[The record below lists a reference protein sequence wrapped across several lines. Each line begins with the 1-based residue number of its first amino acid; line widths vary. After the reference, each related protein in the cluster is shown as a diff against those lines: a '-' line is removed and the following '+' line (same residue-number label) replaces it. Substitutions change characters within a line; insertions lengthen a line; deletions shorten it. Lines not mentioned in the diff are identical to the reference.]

1 MKTRNLL
8 MAVALPTLFAACS
21 QDEALVNVTPETQYK
36 GVPLENV
43 TLSFNKEE
51 GAETRMTNDGWNL
64 KWKAG
69 DQVGLVWVNAPEILN
84 QFKGSGAYDPTVLPG
99 TAFWASN
106 TRMTCTDPANSIFE
120 MQDGQ
125 VLEGQYFAYYPY
137 TDRYKV
143 DGKFGSSIDEVQYQK
158 STIDQDGILS
168 YIVDNMPWISRR
180 ADLEST
186 ETNKD
191 ATFIY
196 PLQNEE
202 AGMSKA
208 INMEMFRFANLLD
221 ARIAFEKGTTTTIDP
236 ADVKI
241 ESVDLKII
249 PVSPAAIGWN
259 TNNKIA
265 TSGLFNMG
273 KLQTWNANIS
283 ANDEFGIPSL
293 YDRTKY
299 ELPKITGTDGLF
311 VNDKVV
317 SQITTVIEEPTA
329 KAEGRVNFLL
339 MPYTVKNDYFTTDN
353 YTLALTIH
361 TNYGVV
367 TVDETQ
373 WYRYKG
379 SDPNGIFVMGPDAVA
394 GGDFEVIK
402 DKEHFYAGED
412 GWANRTGAF
421 CTRYMNINVDDLA
434 FESSCIKTQEDLLAA
449 IERINSRNAVNTRF
463 DLCIDGD
470 DATNTLTLSNF
481 DWSAY
486 SSTSDA
492 ISTFINAGNKLYL
505 NEHSGKTVTVK
516 FTNMNNISAGQL
528 FNNSNKLDI
537 VVADY
542 ATLNVNNDFTTG
554 IFATEANATLN
565 VNAAKLTTGVATL
578 NGTTNIN
585 IVDAKAGELNIANRS
600 INNGTIEVKGTLGF
614 ARNANVT
621 NNGTVNL
628 YYTAAVQGV
637 ASYNATLNNAGTI
650 NYYYAKAANK
660 KNVTIT
666 NISDGKF
673 LAEWNNGIV
682 PGTDNEKKTD
692 FMKLANAYGVTHY
705 IISKASEANS
715 ESWNLNNALEIVVK
729 KGVKLTFNPMNNSK
743 QGLTAAKALLYFE
756 GNNTLTATGSY
767 ATYAYVYVK
776 DITLAYGQTLTNDVE
791 VRATGTFKGE
801 EDAAGNAKYT
811 VNNNG
816 YIYGGKCLEQTG
828 TTTWNTHKYGVQ
840 P

>member
-51 GAETRMTNDGWNL
+51 GAETRMINDGWNL

-84 QFKGSGAYDPTVLPG
+84 QFKGYGTYDPTVLPS

-106 TRMTCTDPANSIFE
+106 TRMICEDPANSIFK
-120 MQDGQ
+120 MRDGQ

-143 DGKFGSSIDEVQYQK
+143 DGKFGSSIDEEQHQK

-168 YIVDNMPWISRR
+168 YIAENMPWISRR
-180 ADLEST
+180 ADRGST

-196 PLQNEE
+196 SLQNEE

-241 ESVDLKII
+241 ESVDLKVV
-249 PVSPAAIGWN
+249 PVSISAIGWDK
-259 TNNKIA
+259 NNRIA

-283 ANDEFGIPSL
+283 AYDEFGIPSL
-293 YDRTKY
+293 YDKTKY
-299 ELPKITGTDGLF
+299 ELPKVNTGNDGLF
-311 VNDKVV
+311 VNDKLV

-329 KAEGRVNFLL
+329 SAGGRVNFLL
-339 MPYTVKNDYFTTDN
+339 MPYTVNDTYFTTDH

-379 SDPNGIFVMGPDAVA
+379 SDPNGIFVMGPAAVA
-394 GGDFEVIK
+394 GSDFELIK

-421 CTRYMNINVDDLA
+421 CTRYMNINVDDLV
-434 FESSCIKTQEDLLAA
+434 FESSCIETQEDLLAA
-449 IERINSRNAVNTRF
+449 IERINSGNAVNKRF
-463 DLCIDGD
+463 DLCIDGKE
-470 DATNTLTLSNF
+470 NTLTLSNF
-481 DWSAY
+481 DWSA
-486 SSTSDA
+486 SSTTSDA
-492 ISTFINAGNKLYL
+492 ISTFIKAGNKLYL

-528 FNNSNKLDI
+528 FNNGKKLDI

-542 ATLNVNNDFTTG
+542 ATLNVNSDFTTG

-585 IVDAKAGELNIANRS
+585 IVDAKAGELNIANKS
-600 INNGTIEVKGTLGF
+600 VNNGTIEVKGTLGF
-614 ARNANVT
+614 GNNAQVT
-621 NNGTVNL
+621 NNGVVNL
-628 YYTAAVQGV
+628 YYTAAVQGN
-637 ASYNATLNNAGTI
+637 ATYKATLNNAGTI

-666 NISDGKF
+666 NISDGEFK
-673 LAEWNNGIV
+673 AEWNNGIV

-715 ESWNLNNALEIVVK
+715 ESWILNNALEIVVK

-743 QGLTAAKALLYFE
+743 QGLTATKALLYFE

-767 ATYAYVYVK
+767 ATYAYVQVK
-776 DITLAYGQTLTNDVE
+776 DITLAYGQTLTNNVE
-791 VRATGTFKGE
+791 VKATGTFKGE
-801 EDAAGNAKYT
+801 EVAGNANYT

-828 TTTWNTHKYGVQ
+828 TTTWNTHKYGVR

>member
-51 GAETRMTNDGWNL
+51 GAETRMINDGWNL
-64 KWKAG
+64 KWDAG
-69 DQVGLVWVNAPEILN
+69 DEVGLVWVNAPEILN
-84 QFKGSGAYDPTVLPG
+84 QFNRGEAYDPTVLPG

-106 TRMTCTDPANSIFE
+106 TRMTCSDPANSIFK

-143 DGKFGSSIDEVQYQK
+143 DGKFGSSIDEEQHQK
-158 STIDQDGILS
+158 STKDQAGILS
-168 YIVDNMPWISRR
+168 YIVENMPWISRR
-180 ADLEST
+180 ADRKST
-186 ETNKD
+186 ETNKN

-196 PLQNEE
+196 SLQNEE

-249 PVSPAAIGWN
+249 PVSLAATGWGK
-259 TNNKIA
+259 NNRIA

-273 KLQTWNANIS
+273 KLRRYVS
-283 ANDEFGIPSL
+283 GVYDEFGIPSL
-293 YDRTKY
+293 YDKTKY
-299 ELPKITGTDGLF
+299 ELPKVVEGQDGLF
-311 VNDKVV
+311 VNDNLV

-329 KAEGRVNFLL
+329 SEGGRVNFLL
-339 MPYTVKNDYFTTDN
+339 MPYTVNDTYFTTDH

-361 TNYGVV
+361 TNYGAV

-394 GGDFEVIK
+394 GSDFELIK

-421 CTRYMNINVDDLA
+421 CTRYMTINVDDLA

-449 IERINSRNAVNTRF
+449 IERINSRNAVNKRF
-463 DLCIDGD
+463 DLCIDGKE
-470 DATNTLTLSNF
+470 NTLTLSNF
-481 DWSAY
+481 DWSAS

-492 ISTFINAGNKLYL
+492 ISTFIKAGNKLYL
-505 NEHSGKTVTVK
+505 NEHSGKAVTVK

-528 FNNSNKLDI
+528 FNNGKKLDI

-542 ATLNVNNDFTTG
+542 ATLNVNSDFTTG

-585 IVDAKAGELNIANRS
+585 IVDAKAGELNIANKS
-600 INNGTIEVKGTLGF
+600 VNNGTIEVKGTLGF
-614 ARNANVT
+614 GNNAQVT
-621 NNGTVNL
+621 NNGVVNL
-628 YYTAAVQGV
+628 YYTAAVQGN
-637 ASYNATLNNAGTI
+637 ATYKATLNNAGTI
-650 NYYYAKAANK
+650 NYYYAKAENK

-715 ESWNLNNALEIVVK
+715 ESWVLKNALEIRVK

-743 QGLTAAKALLYFE
+743 QGLSAPKALLYFE

-767 ATYAYVYVK
+767 ATYAYVQVK

-791 VRATGTFKGE
+791 VRATGTFMGE
-801 EDAAGNAKYT
+801 EVAGNAKYT

-816 YIYGGKCLEQTG
+816 YIYGGTCLEQTG
-828 TTTWNTHKYGVQ
+828 TTTWNTHKYGVK

>member
-51 GAETRMTNDGWNL
+51 GAETRMINEGWNL
-64 KWKAG
+64 KWRAG
-69 DQVGLVWVNAPEILN
+69 DHVGLVWVNAPEILN
-84 QFKGSGAYDPTVLPG
+84 QFNRGEAYDPTVLPG

-106 TRMTCTDPANSIFE
+106 TRMTCKDPANSIFE

-143 DGKFGSSIDEVQYQK
+143 DGKFGSSIDEEQHQK

-168 YIVDNMPWISRR
+168 YIVENMPWISRR
-180 ADLEST
+180 PDSKST
-186 ETNKD
+186 ETNKN

-196 PLQNEE
+196 SLQNEE

-208 INMEMFRFANLLD
+208 INMEMYRFANLLD

-241 ESVDLKII
+241 ESVDLKVV
-249 PVSPAAIGWN
+249 PVSLAAIGW
-259 TNNKIA
+259 TKNNRIA

-273 KLQTWNANIS
+273 KLKRYVS
-283 ANDEFGIPSL
+283 GVYDEFGIPSL
-293 YDRTKY
+293 YDKTKY
-299 ELPKITGTDGLF
+299 ELPKVNDGSDGLF
-311 VNDKVV
+311 VNDNLV
-317 SQITTVIEEPTA
+317 SQITTVIEQPTA
-329 KAEGRVNFLL
+329 SAEGRVNFLL
-339 MPYTVKNDYFTTDN
+339 MPYTVNDTYFTTDH

-379 SDPNGIFVMGPDAVA
+379 SDPNGIFVMGPAAVA
-394 GGDFEVIK
+394 GSDFEVIK

-449 IERINSRNAVNTRF
+449 IERINSRNAVNKRF
-463 DLCIDGD
+463 DLCIDGKE
-470 DATNTLTLSNF
+470 NTLTLSNF
-481 DWSAY
+481 DWSAN

-492 ISTFINAGNKLYL
+492 ISTFIKAGNKLYL
-505 NEHSGKTVTVK
+505 NEHGGEEVTVK

-528 FNNSNKLDI
+528 FNNGNRLAI

-542 ATLNVNNDFTTG
+542 ATLNVNSDFTTG

-585 IVDAKAGELNIANRS
+585 IVDAKAGELNIANKS

-614 ARNANVT
+614 ARNAKVA

-660 KNVTIT
+660 KNVTIA
-666 NISDGKF
+666 NGADGKF

-692 FMKLANAYGVTHY
+692 FMKLANQYGVTHY
-705 IISKASEANS
+705 VISKASEANS
-715 ESWNLNNALEIVVK
+715 ESWNLKNALEIRVK

-743 QGLTAAKALLYFE
+743 QGLTASKALLYFE

-767 ATYAYVYVK
+767 ATYAFVQVK

-791 VRATGTFKGE
+791 VKATGTFKGE
-801 EDAAGNAKYT
+801 EVAGNAKYT

-816 YIYGGKCLEQTG
+816 YIYGGTCLEQTG
-828 TTTWNTHKYGVQ
+828 TTTWNTHKYGVK

>member
-64 KWKAG
+64 KWDAN

-84 QFKGSGAYDPTVLPG
+84 QFNGGGAYDPTVLPG

-106 TRMTCTDPANSIFE
+106 TRMICTDPANSIFE
-120 MQDGQ
+120 MRDGQ

-143 DGKFGSSIDEVQYQK
+143 DGKFGSSIDEEQHQK

-168 YIVDNMPWISRR
+168 YIVKNMPWISRR
-180 ADLEST
+180 VDSGST

-196 PLQNEE
+196 PLQNEK

-241 ESVDLKII
+241 ESVDLKVVCKI
-249 PVSPAAIGWN
+249 PSWSAER
-259 TNNKIA
+259 IA

-273 KLQTWNANIS
+273 KLKTWNANIS
-283 ANDEFGIPSL
+283 AYDEFGIPSL
-293 YDRTKY
+293 YDKTKY
-299 ELPKITGTDGLF
+299 ELPKVNTGNDGLF
-311 VNDKVV
+311 VNDNLV

-329 KAEGRVNFLL
+329 SAEGRVNFLL
-339 MPYTVKNDYFTTDN
+339 MPYTVNDNYFTTDN

-373 WYRYKG
+373 WYRSKG
-379 SDPNGIFVMGPDAVA
+379 SDPNGIFVMGEEAVA
-394 GGDFEVIK
+394 GSDFEVIK
-402 DKEHFYAGED
+402 DKEHFYAGEN

-434 FESSCIKTQEDLLAA
+434 FESSCIETQEDLLAA
-449 IERINSRNAVNTRF
+449 IGRINSRNAVNKRF
-463 DLCIDGD
+463 DLCIDGKE
-470 DATNTLTLSNF
+470 NTLTLSNF
-481 DWSAY
+481 DWSAN

-492 ISTFINAGNKLYL
+492 ISTFIKAGNRLYL
-505 NEHSGKTVTVK
+505 NEHGGEEVTVK

-528 FNNSNKLDI
+528 FNNGNRLAI

-542 ATLNVNNDFTTG
+542 ATLNVNSDFTTG

-585 IVDAKAGELNIANRS
+585 IVDAKAGELNIANKS

-614 ARNANVT
+614 GNNAQVT
-621 NNGTVNL
+621 NNGDVNL
-628 YYTAAVQGV
+628 YYTAAVQGN
-637 ASYNATLNNAGTI
+637 ATYKATLNNAGTI

-682 PGTDNEKKTD
+682 LGTDNEKKTD
-692 FMKLANAYGVTHY
+692 FMKLANQYGVTHY

-715 ESWNLNNALEIVVK
+715 ESWTLNNAVEIRVK

-801 EDAAGNAKYT
+801 EVAGNANYT
-811 VNNNG
+811 VNNKG
-816 YIYGGKCLEQTG
+816 YIYGGTCLEQTG
-828 TTTWNTHKYGVQ
+828 TTTWNTHKYGVK

>member
-84 QFKGSGAYDPTVLPG
+84 QFNGNKTYDPTVLPG

-106 TRMTCTDPANSIFE
+106 TRMTCSDPANNIFE

-143 DGKFGSSIDEVQYQK
+143 DGKFGSSIDEVQYQT
-158 STIDQDGILS
+158 STVDQAGILS

-180 ADLEST
+180 ADLNSK

-196 PLQNEE
+196 PLTNDQ
-202 AGMSKA
+202 AGMSKN
-208 INMEMFRFANLLD
+208 IKMEMFRLANMLD
-221 ARIAFEKGTTTTIDP
+221 ARIAFEKGTTTTINP

-241 ESVDLKII
+241 ESVDLKVLCKV
-249 PVSPAAIGWN
+249 PTWSAE
-259 TNNKIA
+259 KIA

-273 KLQTWNANIS
+273 KLQTWNANIG
-283 ANDEFGIPSL
+283 ATDEFGIPSL

-299 ELPKITGTDGLF
+299 ELPKNDGKDGLF
-311 VNDKVV
+311 VNDNLV
-317 SQITTVIEEPTA
+317 SQITTVIEQPTA
-329 KAEGRVNFLL
+329 SAEGRVNFLL
-339 MPYTVKNDYFTTDN
+339 MPYTVNDTYFTTDN

-361 TNYGVV
+361 TNYGAV

-373 WYRYKG
+373 WYRYTG
-379 SDPNGIFVMGPDAVA
+379 SDPNGMWVMGPDAEA
-394 GGDFEVIK
+394 DGNFK
-402 DKEHFYAGED
+402 LLNDKEHFYAGED

-449 IERINSRNAVNTRF
+449 IERINNRNAVNTRF

-481 DWSAY
+481 DWSAN

-505 NEHSGKTVTVK
+505 KQHSGKDVTVK

-528 FNNSNKLDI
+528 FNNGNKLAI

-542 ATLNVNNDFTTG
+542 ATLNVNSDFTTG

-578 NGTTNIN
+578 NGMANIN
-585 IVDAKAGELNIANRS
+585 IVDAKAGELNIANKS

-614 ARNANVT
+614 GNNAQVT
-621 NNGTVNL
+621 NNGVVNL
-628 YYTAAVQGV
+628 YYTAAVQGN
-637 ASYNATLNNAGTI
+637 ATYKATLNNAGTI

-660 KNVTIT
+660 KNVTIANVT
-666 NISDGKF
+666 DGKF

-692 FMKLANAYGVTHY
+692 FMKLANEYGVTHY

-715 ESWNLNNALEIVVK
+715 ESWTLNNALEIVVK

-743 QGLTAAKALLYFE
+743 QGLTATKALLYFE

-767 ATYAYVYVK
+767 ATYAYVQVK

-791 VRATGTFKGE
+791 VKATGTFKGE

>member
-69 DQVGLVWVNAPEILN
+69 DQVGLVWVNAPEILS
-84 QFKGSGAYDPTVLPG
+84 QFNGNGAYDPTVLPG

-106 TRMTCTDPANSIFE
+106 TRMTCSDPANNIFE

-143 DGKFGSSIDEVQYQK
+143 DGKFGSSIDEVQYQT
-158 STIDQDGILS
+158 STVDQAGILS

-180 ADLEST
+180 ADLNSK

-196 PLQNEE
+196 PLTNGQ
-202 AGMSKA
+202 AGMSKN
-208 INMEMFRFANLLD
+208 IKMEMFRFANMLD
-221 ARIAFEKGTTTTIDP
+221 ARIAFEKGTATAINP

-241 ESVDLKII
+241 ESVDLKVVCKM
-249 PVSPAAIGWN
+249 PGWSAER
-259 TNNKIA
+259 IA

-273 KLQTWNANIS
+273 KLQTWNANIG

-293 YDRTKY
+293 YDKTKY

-339 MPYTVKNDYFTTDN
+339 MPYTVNDTYFTTDN

-361 TNYGVV
+361 TNYGAV

-373 WYRYKG
+373 WYSYTG
-379 SDPNGIFVMGPDAVA
+379 SDPNGMWVMGPDAEA
-394 GGDFEVIK
+394 DGNFK
-402 DKEHFYAGED
+402 LLNDKEHFYAGED

-449 IERINSRNAVNTRF
+449 IERINNRNAVNARF

-470 DATNTLTLSNF
+470 DVTNTLTLSNF
-481 DWSAY
+481 DWSAN

-505 NEHSGKTVTVK
+505 KQHSGKDVTVK

-528 FNNSNKLDI
+528 FNNGNKLAI

-542 ATLNVNNDFTTG
+542 ATLNVNSDFTTG

-578 NGTTNIN
+578 NGMANIN
-585 IVDAKAGELNIANRS
+585 IVDAKAGELNIANKS

-614 ARNANVT
+614 GNNAQVT
-621 NNGTVNL
+621 NNGVVNL
-628 YYTAAVQGV
+628 YYTAAVQGN
-637 ASYNATLNNAGTI
+637 ATYKATLNNAGTI

-660 KNVTIT
+660 KNVTIANVT
-666 NISDGKF
+666 DGKF

-692 FMKLANAYGVTHY
+692 FMKLANEYGVTHY

-715 ESWNLNNALEIVVK
+715 ESWVLNKALEIIVK
-729 KGVKLTFNPMNNSK
+729 KGVKLTFNPMNTTK
-743 QGLTAAKALLYFE
+743 QGLTATKALLYFE

-767 ATYAYVYVK
+767 ATYAFVQVK

-791 VRATGTFKGE
+791 VKATGTFMGE
-801 EDAAGNAKYT
+801 EVAGNAKYT

>member
-69 DQVGLVWVNAPEILN
+69 DQVGLVWVNAPEILS
-84 QFKGSGAYDPTVLPG
+84 QFNGSGDYDPTVLPKS
-99 TAFWASN
+99 AFWASN
-106 TRMTCTDPANSIFE
+106 TRMTCSDPANNIFE

-143 DGKFGSSIDEVQYQK
+143 DGKFGSSIDEEQLQK

-168 YIVDNMPWISRR
+168 YIVENMPWISRR
-180 ADLEST
+180 ADREST

-208 INMEMFRFANLLD
+208 IKMEMFRFANLLD
-221 ARIAFEKGTTTTIDP
+221 ARIAFEKGTDTSIDP

-241 ESVDLKII
+241 ESVDLKVV
-249 PVSPAAIGWN
+249 PVSPSAIGWDK
-259 TNNKIA
+259 NKRIA

-273 KLQTWNANIS
+273 KLQTWNANIG

-293 YDRTKY
+293 YDKTKY
-299 ELPKITGTDGLF
+299 ELPKVVDGQDGLF
-311 VNDKVV
+311 VNDNLV
-317 SQITTVIEEPTA
+317 SQITTVIEQPTA
-329 KAEGRVNFLL
+329 SAEGRVNFLL
-339 MPYTVKNDYFTTDN
+339 MPYTVKDTYFTTDH

-394 GGDFEVIK
+394 GSDFEVIK

-421 CTRYMNINVDDLA
+421 CTRYMNINVDDLK
-434 FESSCIKTQEDLLAA
+434 FESSCIETQEDLLAA
-449 IERINSRNAVNTRF
+449 IERINSKNETGETYP
-463 DLCIDGD
+463 LCIDGKN
-470 DATNTLTLSNF
+470 NTLTLSNF
-481 DWSAY
+481 DWSAN

-492 ISTFINAGNKLYL
+492 ISTFIKAGNTLQL
-505 NEHSGKTVTVK
+505 NEHDGKEVTVK
-516 FTNMNNISAGQL
+516 FTGTNFISAGQL
-528 FNNSNKLDI
+528 KNSNKLDI
-537 VVADY
+537 VVADN
-542 ATLNVNNDFTTG
+542 ATLNVNNDFKTG
-554 IFATEANATLN
+554 KFATEANATLN

-585 IVDAKAGELNIANRS
+585 IVDAKAGELNIANNS
-600 INNGTIEVKGTLGF
+600 VNNGTIEVKGTLGF
-614 ARNANVT
+614 AKNAKVA

-637 ASYNATLNNAGTI
+637 ESYNATLNNAGTI

-660 KNVTIT
+660 KDVTIK

-673 LAEWNNGIV
+673 LAEWNDGRV

-729 KGVKLTFNPMNNSK
+729 KGVKLTFNPMNNSQ

-756 GNNTLTATGSY
+756 GNNTLAATGSY
-767 ATYAYVYVK
+767 AIYAFVQVK

-791 VRATGTFKGE
+791 VKATGTFKGE

-828 TTTWNTHKYGVQ
+828 TTTWRTHKYGVQ
-840 P
+840 PQQ

>member
-69 DQVGLVWVNAPEILN
+69 DQVGLVWVNAPEILS
-84 QFKGSGAYDPTVLPG
+84 QFNGNGAYDPTVLPG

-106 TRMTCTDPANSIFE
+106 TRMTCSDPANNIFE

-143 DGKFGSSIDEVQYQK
+143 DGKFGSSIDEVQYQT
-158 STIDQDGILS
+158 STVDQAGILS

-180 ADLEST
+180 ADLNSK

-196 PLQNEE
+196 PLTNDQ
-202 AGMSKA
+202 AGMSKN
-208 INMEMFRFANLLD
+208 IKMEMFRLANMLD

-241 ESVDLKII
+241 ESVDLK
-249 PVSPAAIGWN
+249 VVCKNVGWEN
-259 TNNKIA
+259 ARIA

-273 KLQTWNANIS
+273 KLQTWNANKG

-299 ELPKITGTDGLF
+299 ELPKNDGKDGLF
-311 VNDKVV
+311 VNDNLV
-317 SQITTVIEEPTA
+317 SQITTVIEQPTA
-329 KAEGRVNFLL
+329 SAEGRVNFLL
-339 MPYTVKNDYFTTDN
+339 MPYTVNDVYFTTDY

-361 TNYGVV
+361 TNYGAV

-373 WYRYKG
+373 WYRYTG
-379 SDPNGIFVMGPDAVA
+379 SDPNGMWVMGPDAEA
-394 GGDFEVIK
+394 DGNFK
-402 DKEHFYAGED
+402 LLNDKEHFYAGED

-449 IERINSRNAVNTRF
+449 IERINNRNAVNTRF

-481 DWSAY
+481 DWSAN

-505 NEHSGKTVTVK
+505 NQHSGKDVTVK

-528 FNNSNKLDI
+528 FNNGNKLAI

-542 ATLNVNNDFTTG
+542 ATLNVNSDFTTG

-578 NGTTNIN
+578 NGMANIN
-585 IVDAKAGELNIANRS
+585 IVDAKAGELNIANKS

-614 ARNANVT
+614 GNNAQVT
-621 NNGTVNL
+621 NNGVVNL
-628 YYTAAVQGV
+628 YYTAAVQGN
-637 ASYNATLNNAGTI
+637 ATYKATLNNAGTI

-660 KNVTIT
+660 KNVTIANVT
-666 NISDGKF
+666 DGKF

-692 FMKLANAYGVTHY
+692 FMKLANEYGVTHY

-715 ESWNLNNALEIVVK
+715 ESWVLNNALEIIVK
-729 KGVKLTFNPMNNSK
+729 KGVKLTFNPMNTTK
-743 QGLTAAKALLYFE
+743 QGLTATKALLYFE

-767 ATYAYVYVK
+767 ATYAFVQVK

-791 VRATGTFKGE
+791 VKATGTFMGE
-801 EDAAGNAKYT
+801 EVAGNAKYT

>member
-64 KWKAG
+64 KWGAG
-69 DQVGLVWVNAPEILN
+69 DEVGLVWVNAPEILN
-84 QFKGSGAYDPTVLPG
+84 QFNRGETYDPTVLPG

-106 TRMTCTDPANSIFE
+106 TRMTCSDPANSIFE
-120 MQDGQ
+120 MRDGQ

-143 DGKFGSSIDEVQYQK
+143 DGKFGSSIDKEQHQK

-168 YIVDNMPWISRR
+168 YIAENMPWISRR
-180 ADLEST
+180 ADRKST
-186 ETNKD
+186 ETNKN

-196 PLQNEE
+196 TLQNEE

-241 ESVDLKII
+241 ESVDLKVV
-249 PVSPAAIGWN
+249 PVSTAAIGWKKN
-259 TNNKIA
+259 SRIA

-273 KLQTWNANIS
+273 KLRRYVS
-283 ANDEFGIPSL
+283 GVYDEFGILSL
-293 YDRTKY
+293 YDKTKY
-299 ELPKITGTDGLF
+299 ELPKVVDGQDGLF
-311 VNDKVV
+311 VNDNLV

-329 KAEGRVNFLL
+329 SAGGRVNFLL
-339 MPYTVKNDYFTTDN
+339 MPYTVKDTYFTTDN

-379 SDPNGIFVMGPDAVA
+379 SDPNGIFVMGPAAVA
-394 GGDFEVIK
+394 GSDFEVIK

-421 CTRYMNINVDDLA
+421 CTRYMTINVDDLA
-434 FESSCIKTQEDLLAA
+434 FESSCIETLEDLLAA
-449 IERINSRNAVNTRF
+449 IERINSRNAVNKRF
-463 DLCIDGD
+463 DLCIDGKE
-470 DATNTLTLSNF
+470 NTLTLSNF
-481 DWSAY
+481 DWSAS

-492 ISTFINAGNKLYL
+492 ISTFIKAGNTLYL
-505 NEHSGKTVTVK
+505 NEHSGKVVTVK

-528 FNNSNKLDI
+528 VNNGKKLDI

-585 IVDAKAGELNIANRS
+585 IVDAKAGELNIASRS

-637 ASYNATLNNAGTI
+637 ASYNATLNNAGII

-828 TTTWNTHKYGVQ
+828 TTTWNTHKYGVK

>member
-64 KWKAG
+64 KWDAN

-84 QFKGSGAYDPTVLPG
+84 QFNRGEAYDPTVLPG

-106 TRMTCTDPANSIFE
+106 TRMICTDPANSIFE
-120 MQDGQ
+120 MRDGQ

-143 DGKFGSSIDEVQYQK
+143 DGKFGSSIDEEQHQK
-158 STIDQDGILS
+158 STINQDGILS
-168 YIVDNMPWISRR
+168 YIVKNMPWISRR
-180 ADLEST
+180 ADSEST

-196 PLQNEE
+196 PLQNEK

-249 PVSPAAIGWN
+249 PVSLAATGWN
-259 TNNKIA
+259 KNKRIA

-273 KLQTWNANIS
+273 KLRRYVS
-283 ANDEFGIPSL
+283 GVYDEFGIPSL
-293 YDRTKY
+293 YDKTKY
-299 ELPKITGTDGLF
+299 ELPKVNEGSDGLF
-311 VNDKVV
+311 VNDNLV

-329 KAEGRVNFLL
+329 SAGGRVNFLL
-339 MPYTVKNDYFTTDN
+339 MPYTVNDDYFTTDN

-394 GGDFEVIK
+394 GSDFEVIK
-402 DKEHFYAGED
+402 DKEHFYAGKD

-434 FESSCIKTQEDLLAA
+434 FESSCIETQEDLLAA
-449 IERINSRNAVNTRF
+449 IKRINSRNAVNKRF
-463 DLCIDGD
+463 ELCIDGKE
-470 DATNTLTLSNF
+470 NTLTLSNF
-481 DWSAY
+481 DWSAS

-492 ISTFINAGNKLYL
+492 ISTFIKAGNKLYL

-528 FNNSNKLDI
+528 FNNGNKLDI

-542 ATLNVNNDFTTG
+542 ATLNVNSDFTTG

-585 IVDAKAGELNIANRS
+585 IVDAKAGELNIANKS
-600 INNGTIEVKGTLGF
+600 VNNGTIEVKGTLGF
-614 ARNANVT
+614 AKNANVT

-637 ASYNATLNNAGTI
+637 ASYNATLNNARTI

-729 KGVKLTFNPMNNSK
+729 KNVKLTFNPMNNSK
-743 QGLTAAKALLYFE
+743 QGLTAKRALLYFE

-767 ATYAYVYVK
+767 ATYAYVQVK

-791 VRATGTFKGE
+791 VNATGTFKGE

-816 YIYGGKCLEQTG
+816 YIYGGTCLDQTG
-828 TTTWNTHKYGVQ
+828 TTTWNFRKYGVR

>member
-84 QFKGSGAYDPTVLPG
+84 QFKGGGSYNPTVLPS

-158 STIDQDGILS
+158 STINQDGILS

-180 ADLEST
+180 ADLGST

-208 INMEMFRFANLLD
+208 IKMEMFRFANLLD

-241 ESVDLKII
+241 ESVDLKVVCKN
-249 PVSPAAIGWN
+249 PGWSAER
-259 TNNKIA
+259 IA

-273 KLQTWNANIS
+273 KLQTWNAKIS
-283 ANDEFGIPSL
+283 AYDEFGIPSL
-293 YDRTKY
+293 YDKTKY

-329 KAEGRVNFLL
+329 SAEGRVNFLL
-339 MPYTVKNDYFTTDN
+339 MPYTVKYDYFTTDY

-361 TNYGVV
+361 TNYGAV

-394 GGDFEVIK
+394 GSDFEVIK

-421 CTRYMNINVDDLA
+421 CTRYMKINVDDLA

-449 IERINSRNAVNTRF
+449 IERINSRNAVGTRF

-481 DWSAY
+481 DWSAS

-492 ISTFINAGNKLYL
+492 ISIFIKAGNKLYL
-505 NEHSGKTVTVK
+505 NEHSGKDVTVK

-528 FNNSNKLDI
+528 FNSKKLDI

-542 ATLNVNNDFTTG
+542 ATLNVNSDFNTG
-554 IFATEANATLN
+554 IFATEANAILN

-585 IVDAKAGELNIANRS
+585 IVDAKAGELNIASRS
-600 INNGTIEVKGTLGF
+600 VNNGRIEVKGTLGF
-614 ARNANVT
+614 AKNANVT

-666 NISDGKF
+666 NISGGKF

-692 FMKLANAYGVTHY
+692 FMKLANDYGVTHY

-715 ESWNLNNALEIVVK
+715 ESWNLKNALEIVVK
-729 KGVKLTFNPMNNSK
+729 KGVKLTFNPMNNTK
-743 QGLTAAKALLYFE
+743 QGLTASKALLYFE

-767 ATYAYVYVK
+767 ATYAYVQVK

-791 VRATGTFKGE
+791 VKATGTFMGE
-801 EDAAGNAKYT
+801 EVAGNAQYT
-811 VNNNG
+811 VINNG

-828 TTTWNTHKYGVQ
+828 TTTWKWHKYGVR

>member
-84 QFKGSGAYDPTVLPG
+84 QFNRGGTYDPTVLPG

-158 STIDQDGILS
+158 STRDQDGILS

-180 ADLEST
+180 ADSKST

-208 INMEMFRFANLLD
+208 IKMEMFRFANLLD
-221 ARIAFEKGTTTTIDP
+221 ARIAFEKGITTTIDP

-249 PVSPAAIGWN
+249 PVSPAAIGWDSN
-259 TNNKIA
+259 KKIA

-273 KLQTWNANIS
+273 KLQTWNANIG

-293 YDRTKY
+293 YDKTKY

-329 KAEGRVNFLL
+329 SAEGRVNFLL

-353 YTLALTIH
+353 YRLALTIH

-367 TVDETQ
+367 TVDENQ

-379 SDPNGIFVMGPDAVA
+379 SDPNGIFVMGPAAVA
-394 GGDFEVIK
+394 GSDFEVIK

-421 CTRYMNINVDDLA
+421 CTRYMNINVDDLT

-449 IERINSRNAVNTRF
+449 IERINSRNAVGTRF

-481 DWSAY
+481 DWSAS

-505 NEHSGKTVTVK
+505 NEHSGKAVTVK

-528 FNNSNKLDI
+528 FNNGNKLDI

-542 ATLNVNNDFTTG
+542 ATLNVNSDFTTG

-600 INNGTIEVKGTLGF
+600 VNNGTIEVKGTLGF
-614 ARNANVT
+614 AKNANVT
-621 NNGTVNL
+621 NNGTVKL

-637 ASYNATLNNAGTI
+637 ASYNATLENAGTI

-666 NISDGKF
+666 NISNGKF

-692 FMKLANAYGVTHY
+692 FMKLANQYGVTHY
-705 IISKASEANS
+705 TISKASEANS
-715 ESWNLNNALEIVVK
+715 ESWTLNNAVEIRVK
-729 KGVKLTFNPMNNSK
+729 KGVKLTFNPMNNTK
-743 QGLTAAKALLYFE
+743 QGLTATRALLYFE

-767 ATYAYVYVK
+767 ATYAYVQVK
-776 DITLAYGQTLTNDVE
+776 DITLAYGQTLTNNVE
-791 VRATGTFKGE
+791 VKATGTFKGE
-801 EDAAGNAKYT
+801 EVAGNAQYT

-828 TTTWNTHKYGVQ
+828 TTTWNTHKYGVK